1 MKIFIS
7 YSLGN
12 TDLYIASL
20 LINEARAKGI
30 TVATSQQQLTAP
42 TSWTPM
48 AAHPV
53 AVSDVVIAIA
63 TKDSQNVSWV
73 ERELQMAVSY
83 GKPVLAL
90 IEKGLYLRVNVPGVQ
105 IIDFDRHDL
114 GAALIQVNAILESRK
129 NQQNVSPWLVAGGLA
144 LLALYL
150 FGREE
155 K

>member
-20 LINEARAKGI
+20 LINEAQAKGI

-48 AAHPV
+48 TIHPISL
-53 AVSDVVIAIA
+53 SDVVIAIA
-63 TKDSQNVSWV
+63 TKDSQNVSSV
-73 ERELQMAVSY
+73 ERELQMAVSH

-90 IEKGLYLRVNVPGVQ
+90 IEKGLYLRINAPEIQ

-114 GAALIQVNAILESRK
+114 GAALSQVNAILESRK
-129 NQQNVSPWLVAGGLA
+129 NQQNVNPWLVAGGLA

-150 FGREE
+150 FGRED
-155 K
+155 